1 MFFIRFMDFVEMGLL
16 KTMGLSLLLS
26 IVLFFML
33 WLGCYGFRYGV
44 DEVMMNLTVLISVKW
59 MR

>member
-1 MFFIRFMDFVEMGLL
+1 MGLL

-33 WLGCYGFRYGV
+33 WLGCYGFRYGM
-44 DEVMMNLTVLISVKW
+44 DEVMMHLTVLISVKLV
-59 MR
+59 R

>member
-1 MFFIRFMDFVEMGLL
+1 MGLF

-26 IVLFFML
+26 IVLFSML
-33 WLGCYGFRYGV
+33 WLGCYGFTYGM
-44 DEVMMNLTVLISVKW
+44 DEVMMYLTVMISVKL